1 MGAGAVGAGGAGIL
15 PGDLAAVAGTPSN
28 LGKIG
33 DSGSWTSLS
42 DTLH

>member
-1 MGAGAVGAGGAGIL
+1 ML

-33 DSGSWTSLS
+33 DACEYFLSLIHHKGINS
-42 DTLH
+42 HVVIF

>member
-33 DSGSWTSLS
+33 DSGS
-42 DTLH
+42 